1 MKILISQ
8 NQYKLLKE
16 NTEEE
21 FFKKALFKYW
31 QRQLEK
37 EGSVELDIDI
47 ANHMGYKTKYF
58 SQINEWFIEFMGGW
72 DKMLSETKKL
82 LDRTFN
88 TKDYDFSGGYDFRFY
103 VDIIEDYEEDSY
115 IRVYC
120 KINGDG
126 EVTLIMN
133 NMETHKLSE
142 LEEDEGIWW
151 EFSSE
156 IMDVMLDILTKE
168 ITTKTGIII
177 GMIEFLIES

>member
-1 MKILISQ
+1 MKIIVNQ

-16 NTEEE
+16 NTQEE

-31 QRQLEK
+31 QRLLER
-37 EGSVELDIDI
+37 EGSVELDVDI
-47 ANHMGYKTKYF
+47 TNDIGYKPKYF

-82 LDRTFN
+82 LDKTFN
-88 TKDYDFSGGYDFRFY
+88 TNDYDFSGGYDFRFY

-126 EVTLIMN
+126 TVTLIYDDQ
-133 NMETHKLSE
+133 ETMLLKHV
-142 LEEDEGIWW
+142 EENEEIWW
-151 EFSSE
+151 EVSEE
-156 IMDVMLDILTKE
+156 IMDVIQDILTKE
-168 ITTKTGIII
+168 ITTKTGILV
-177 GMIEFLIES
+177 GTIEFLIES

>member
-1 MKILISQ
+1 MKIILNQ

-16 NTEEE
+16 NTEED

-31 QRQLEK
+31 QRQIDED
-37 EGSVELDIDI
+37 GFVELEENV
-47 ANHMGYKTKYF
+47 ASYMGYKPKYF

-72 DKMLSETKKL
+72 DKMLSETEKL

-88 TKDYDFSGGYDFRFY
+88 TNDYDFSGGYDFRFY

-126 EVTLIMN
+126 EVTLITDD
-133 NMETHKLSE
+133 ETHLLSK
-142 LEEDEGIWW
+142 LEEDENIWW
-151 EFSSE
+151 EISSE

-168 ITTKTGIII
+168 ITPKTGILI